1 MSERSPIPPD
11 IETAQA
17 ETHEQVVK
25 ANTEARNFL
34 EYAGPAVGLQLLS
47 VCAIAFIALLILRNR
62 KGYLPEWAR
71 VFLGVRRTLHSRREL
86 RPKPS
91 PFQPRGWK

>member
-1 MSERSPIPPD
+1 MSERSPIPSD
-11 IETAQA
+11 IQA
-17 ETHEQVVK
+17 DQVETHEQVAK

-47 VCAIAFIALLILRNR
+47 VCVIAFIAIVILRNR

-71 VFLGVRRTLHSRREL
+71 VFLGVRRTLHSRSEL